1 MGKSLLA
8 KAIAACQEQ
17 NWSSAQDYLYR
28 FITATE
34 LEPKESFPA
43 TDEGNQELAA
53 IAIDILRHGSFDDKW
68 NVSKLIPKLAP
79 GIKTDL
85 IRIAQDTEID
95 IDCRWFAIRSLA
107 SFQDVEVVLCLL
119 ELIKKTPEEQL
130 QQIAAEVIS
139 HLGIEVIDQLTQL
152 LAEPNS
158 RLSVMQAFSQMRL
171 PEVIAPTLTVL
182 ADSDPHIRALGI
194 NILASFPRIETASAL
209 IHGLQDHGSEVRLEA
224 VIGLRMMIRLLDQEQ
239 LCELL
244 APLLHDLNF
253 KVCSETAI
261 TLGKIK
267 SDQVEIIF
275 AEVITSDLTPLELVL
290 TMIKVLG
297 WRDSESSLNLIGK
310 IVTDGD
316 DRVLK
321 MIAKTLSKVKN
332 PTLKPQ
338 AAQILNNLYESNY
351 LIVSK
356 SSTIK
361 QAIAY
366 AAGHL
371 GESIN
376 KPLLKILAKDDH
388 PRVRLH
394 SQKALE
400 KLEVSSVIPPP

>member
-17 NWSSAQDYLYR
+17 NWSSAQDYLYQL
-28 FITATE
+28 ITTTE
-34 LEPKESFPA
+34 LGAKDAFPL
-43 TDEGNQELAA
+43 TDEEHGELAA
-53 IAIDILRHGSFDDKW
+53 IAMDILRHGSFDDKW
-68 NVSKLIPKLAP
+68 NVSKLIPKLDP

-85 IRIAQDTEID
+85 IRMAQDTAID
-95 IDCRWFAIRSLA
+95 LDCRWFAIRSLA
-107 SFQDVEVVLCLL
+107 SFQDVEVVWCLL
-119 ELIKKTPEEQL
+119 ALMHKTPEEQL

-139 HLGIEVIDQLTQL
+139 HLGIEVIDQLTNL
-152 LAEPNS
+152 LVEPNS
-158 RLSVMQAFSQMRL
+158 KLSVMQAFSHMRL
-171 PEVIAPTLTVL
+171 PEVIPPTLTVL
-182 ADSDPHIRALGI
+182 TDPDPHIRALGI
-194 NILASFPRIETASAL
+194 NILASFPRMETAAAL
-209 IHGLQDHGSEVRLEA
+209 INALQDHSSEVRLEA
-224 VIGLRMMIRLLDQEQ
+224 VIGLRMMIRLLEPEQ

-275 AEVITSDLTPLELVL
+275 TEVITSDLTPLELVL

-338 AAQILNNLYESNY
+338 AAKILNDLYESNY

-376 KPLLKILAKDDH
+376 KPLLNILAKDDH

-400 KLEVSSVIPPP
+400 KLEISPGI